1 MNPTSGACTIVDIV
15 NIVVKI
21 LYSAHTC
28 TSMATSTPPARANAL
43 GTFSTPAPTAA
54 FTIKK
59 MVPIVELPPCLV
71 RIIDKNKLCSSYH
84 TMLHVVFP
92 WISAVTLFFL
102 PQDASIVF
110 LNHFQ
115 IIERKNL
122 KNRRIGNSSFCNYC
136 KTKFIFKLGM
146 TMKTCVCQDGPPSS
160 PSPPH

>member
-1 MNPTSGACTIVDIV
+1 MNPSSGACTIVDIV
-15 NIVVKI
+15 VKI
-21 LYSAHTC
+21 LCSAPTC

-59 MVPIVELPPCLV
+59 MVPIVEVPPCLI

-92 WISAVTLFFL
+92 WIGAVALFFL

-110 LNHFQ
+110 LRHFQ
-115 IIERKNL
+115 IIDRKTNL
-122 KNRRIGNSSFCNYC
+122 KNRRIGSSSFCNYC
-136 KTKFIFKLGM
+136 ITKIGSGPRFQAG
-146 TMKTCVCQDGPPSS
+146 DG
-160 PSPPH
+160 HEN

>member
-1 MNPTSGACTIVDIV
+1 M
-15 NIVVKI
+15 
-21 LYSAHTC
+21 AHTC

-92 WISAVTLFFL
+92 WISAVALFFL

-115 IIERKNL
+115 IIERKNSL

-136 KTKFIFKLGM
+136 ITKI
-146 TMKTCVCQDGPPSS
+146 CSGPTLASS
-160 PSPPH
+160 WG

>member
-1 MNPTSGACTIVDIV
+1 
-15 NIVVKI
+15 
-21 LYSAHTC
+21 
-28 TSMATSTPPARANAL
+28 MATSTPPARANAL

-92 WISAVTLFFL
+92 WISAVALFFL